1 MSPFRPYV
9 AIAVAALLVAG
20 FSSAAAAKNLVTS
33 VSAKAVPDKYSGD
46 CPAAL
51 EFVGTIKVSKFPVT
65 VEYLWERSNRS
76 RTQVRRI
83 QVRSAVQKITDE
95 WSVGGAPGAPLKV
108 WEKLTILSPSNVS
121 SALAKASVSCK

>member
-1 MSPFRPYV
+1 MSSIRPYV
-9 AIAVAALLVAG
+9 AV
-20 FSSAAAAKNLVTS
+20 AAAALVAASFSGAALAKNTITS
-33 VSAKAVPDKYSGD
+33 ISAKAVPDKYSGD

-65 VEYLWERSNRS
+65 VEYLWERSNHS

-83 QVRSAVQKITDE
+83 QVRSAVQNITDE

-108 WEKLTILSPSNVS
+108 WEKLTILSPSNIS